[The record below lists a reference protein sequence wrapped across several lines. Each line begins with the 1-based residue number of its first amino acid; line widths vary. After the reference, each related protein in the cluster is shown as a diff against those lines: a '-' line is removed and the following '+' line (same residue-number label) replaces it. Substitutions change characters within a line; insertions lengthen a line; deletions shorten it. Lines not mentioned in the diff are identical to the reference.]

1 VVTSRSTEMEERV
14 MLAIIAAVLN
24 LIAALLQLIEPLI

>member
-1 VVTSRSTEMEERV
+1 MEERV
-14 MLAIIAAVLN
+14 MLAVIAAVLN